1 MTLGGAEPASRISGI
16 LFISVIVCALL
27 VLASCRL
34 IAAPASELSTIIDE
48 QIAAN
53 ALEYGI
59 PAQSVSVTM
68 NGVSIYQGHTGTLKV
83 GGGRKVDRATV
94 FPIFS
99 VSKLLATILV
109 FEQVEAGRID
119 LDASASTY
127 VTNLPAAWSQI
138 TVRQFLNHVSGVNE
152 YFDSRDPAGTMPAT
166 LEQALLV
173 AAAQPGSDP
182 PDTRSQYR
190 QTNFLVIGA
199 VLESVTGQTYS
210 DLVRTRILDMLGQ
223 QDIWID
229 RSAVP
234 GDRLVVDYQAMSGL
248 LEPAPDIGWPNY
260 SAPHTGVYAT
270 APAIAA
276 LLDAIASGKF
286 ITPPMLKQMWHP
298 HVFPNNATGFFAGG
312 WEYGK
317 SGSWQEVG
325 HDGGAKLRVRILF
338 KDDPSAERFVIVY
351 LTNGSSSDVWS
362 RTLVESVQLHLVSGD
377 QI

>member
-1 MTLGGAEPASRISGI
+1 MGGH
-16 LFISVIVCALL
+16 
-27 VLASCRL
+27 
-34 IAAPASELSTIIDE
+34 
-48 QIAAN
+48 QN
-53 ALEYGI
+53 
-59 PAQSVSVTM
+59 
-68 NGVSIYQGHTGTLKV
+68 
-83 GGGRKVDRATV
+83 VDRATV

-99 VSKLLATILV
+99 VSKLLASILV

-119 LDASASTY
+119 LDAPASTY
-127 VTNLPAAWSQI
+127 VNNLPAAWSQI
-138 TVRQFLNHVSGVNE
+138 TVRQFLDHVSGVGE
-152 YFDSRDPAGTMPAT
+152 YFDARDPAGTMPAT
-166 LEQALLV
+166 LEQALSV
-173 AAAQPGSDP
+173 AAAKPASAP
-182 PDTRSQYR
+182 PNTISQYR

-229 RSAVP
+229 RAAVP
-234 GDRLVVDYQAMSGL
+234 DDRLVVDYQSVLGL

-276 LLDAIASGKF
+276 LLDAVASGKF

-298 HVFPNNATGFFAGG
+298 HVFPNNTTGFFAGG
-312 WEYGK
+312 WEYGE

-338 KDDPSAERFVIVY
+338 KDDPSAERYVIVY
-351 LTNGSSSDVWS
+351 LTNGSRSDVWS
-362 RTLVESVQLHLVSGD
+362 RTLVESVQRHIISE
-377 QI
+377 